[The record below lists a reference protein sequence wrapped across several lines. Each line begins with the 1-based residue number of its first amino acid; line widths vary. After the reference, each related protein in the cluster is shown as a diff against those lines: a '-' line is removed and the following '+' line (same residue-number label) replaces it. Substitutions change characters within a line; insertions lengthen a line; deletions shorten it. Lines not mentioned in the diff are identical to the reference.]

1 MSTTLSRLSF
11 RKKPTPTDRDKVR
24 HLVQSTGMFYPF
36 EVDVAVELVDLRLT
50 QGTSSGYYFLFA
62 ESGGDLIGYACYGP
76 IACTQGSYDLYWIV
90 VDKNHQRCGVGRA
103 LLRRAEREIA
113 RRGGRRVYI
122 ETSGRDQYAPTRAFY
137 QRCGY
142 TAEALLKDFYAP
154 GDDKVIYVKQ
164 LPSAKTPSK
173 HGGTGG

>member
-11 RKKPTPTDRDKVR
+11 RKRPAPTDMEKVR
-24 HLVQSTGMFYPF
+24 HLVESTGMFYPF
-36 EVDVAVELVDLRLT
+36 EVDVAVQLVEERLAK
-50 QGTSSGYYFLFA
+50 GVSSGYFFLFA
-62 ESGGDLIGYACYGP
+62 ESGEKLIGYACYGP

-90 VDKNHQRCGVGRA
+90 VDKNHQRRGVGRA

-142 TAEALLKDFYAP
+142 APEAVLADFYAP
-154 GDDKVIYVKQ
+154 GDDKLIYVKQ
-164 LPSAKTPSK
+164 LPGAETLGK
-173 HGGTGG
+173 

>member
-1 MSTTLSRLSF
+1 ME
-11 RKKPTPTDRDKVR
+11 KVR
-24 HLVQSTGMFYPF
+24 HLVESTGMFYPF
-36 EVDVAVELVDLRLT
+36 EVDVAVQLVEERLAK
-50 QGTSSGYYFLFA
+50 GVSSGYFFLFA
-62 ESGGDLIGYACYGP
+62 ESGEKLIGYACYGP

-142 TAEALLKDFYAP
+142 APEAVLADFYAP
-154 GDDKVIYVKQ
+154 GDDKLIYVKQ
-164 LPSAKTPSK
+164 LPGAETLAK
-173 HGGTGG
+173 